1 MTLFEVSYQ
10 YFVVNI
16 ASDALL
22 MFYASTRPMFS
33 GCLSICAGAAPWL
46 KHSSI
51 GLLLPVFTFATFNN
65 LFYVKIKF
73 G

>member
-22 MFYASTRPMFS
+22 MFYASTVQCFQVVCPSVQVRHH
-33 GCLSICAGAAPWL
+33 G
-46 KHSSI
+46 
-51 GLLLPVFTFATFNN
+51 
-65 LFYVKIKF
+65 
-73 G
+73 